1 MGVQQYFR
9 RLPLLRHIDI
19 LVIWK
24 SSDRETLYNTEPEE
38 RMKQINLTR
47 TALLLLVLVGMTSM
61 GFQCSSPNI
70 TSGKLYLQQYQSS
83 KNKEKLEKAEEA
95 FMKEIK
101 QKPNS
106 AEGYYWL
113 GHVYAEKREYGQLKE
128 AWAKAQ
134 DLGGKSTGEIDK
146 YRVSYWGQAFNHGA
160 NTFKKAQTFQKAKQE
175 ERSRKLFEEAADAF
189 DAAIALQPDSSAK
202 YNAYVYHAFA
212 LMGTDKMDEAR
223 ESLKKQIANNPTADA
238 YSALGQLI
246 VMEGNALKKEGKDG
260 EAAAKYDEALTL
272 LNRASTEF
280 PDNAELS
287 NELLNTYIAA
297 DRVAEAVEKFQ
308 NYADKNSDD
317 ASAQYAAGT
326 AMLQINRFEEA
337 AAYLQK
343 SLEIE
348 PENESALYNLCV
360 AYLRQGIEIRDAD
373 ESTDPDAEQHDYKS
387 LIRNAVPHMQ
397 KLLELQPDNA
407 ANWDLAGKI
416 YATIGM
422 TKEAGEAYEK
432 ADELRK

>member
-1 MGVQQYFR
+1 
-9 RLPLLRHIDI
+9 
-19 LVIWK
+19 
-24 SSDRETLYNTEPEE
+24 
-38 RMKQINLTR
+38 MKQINLTR
-47 TALLLLVLVGMTSM
+47 VALMLLVLVGMASM

-95 FMKEIK
+95 FKKEIE

-113 GHVYAEKREYGQLKE
+113 GHVYVEKRDFAGLKE
-128 AWAKAQ
+128 AWTEAQ
-134 DLGGKSTGEIDK
+134 NMGGQSTGEIDK

-160 NTFKKAQTFQKAKQE
+160 NTFKKAQAFQKAKQG
-175 ERSRKLFEEAADAF
+175 ERAKKLFGEAADAF

-212 LMGTDKMDEAR
+212 LMGMDKMDAAR
-223 ESLKKQIANNPTADA
+223 EALKKQIAHNPTADA

-260 EAAAKYDEALTL
+260 EAAAKYGEALTL
-272 LNRASTEF
+272 LNRASADF

-308 NYADKNSDD
+308 TYADMNADD

-326 AMLQINRFEEA
+326 AMLQINRFGDA
-337 AAYLQK
+337 AKYLQR
-343 SLEIE
+343 SLELD
-348 PENESALYNLCV
+348 PENANALYNLCV
-360 AYLRQGIEIRDAD
+360 SYLRQGIEIRDAD
-373 ESTDPDAEQHDYKS
+373 ESTDPETKQQDYKS
-387 LIRNAVPHMQ
+387 IIRKAVPHMQ

-407 ANWDLAGKI
+407 VNWDLAGRI
-416 YATIGM
+416 YASIGM